1 MRLTLLCQFGL
12 VLLLVFTGLLASSTK
27 KLETTT
33 LTNDKEK
40 IAKITTD
47 IKSLSELAESLED
60 TTLRAEFISILNKTF
75 IKMERATQPPVPDDD
90 EWKDFL
96 RNKERCIAP

>member
-12 VLLLVFTGLLASSTK
+12 VLLLVFTGSLASSIK

-40 IAKITTD
+40 IVKITTD
-47 IKSLSELAESLED
+47 IKTLSELAETLED
-60 TTLRAEFISILNKTF
+60 TTLRAEFISILNRAY
-75 IKMERATQPPVPDDD
+75 IKMDRATQSPTPDDD

>member
-1 MRLTLLCQFGL
+1 M
-12 VLLLVFTGLLASSTK
+12 
-27 KLETTT
+27 
-33 LTNDKEK
+33 TNDKEK
-40 IAKITTD
+40 ITKITTD

-60 TTLRAEFISILNKTF
+60 TTLRAEFISILNKAF

>member
-12 VLLLVFTGLLASSTK
+12 VLLLVFTGSLASSTK

-40 IAKITTD
+40 IAKIRTD
-47 IKSLSELAESLED
+47 IKTLSELAETLED
-60 TTLRAEFISILNKTF
+60 TTLRAEFISILNKAF
-75 IKMERATQPPVPDDD
+75 IKMERATQPSAPDDD

>member
-1 MRLTLLCQFGL
+1 M
-12 VLLLVFTGLLASSTK
+12 
-27 KLETTT
+27 
-33 LTNDKEK
+33 TNDKEK
-40 IAKITTD
+40 ITKITTD

>member
-12 VLLLVFTGLLASSTK
+12 VLLLVFTGSLASSTK

-47 IKSLSELAESLED
+47 IKSEFAETLED
-60 TTLRAEFISILNKTF
+60 TTLRAEFISILNKAS
-75 IKMERATQPPVPDDD
+75 IKMERATQSPTPDDD

>member
-1 MRLTLLCQFGL
+1 MRLTLLCQFGV
-12 VLLLVFTGLLASSTK
+12 VLLLVFTGSLASSTK

-47 IKSLSELAESLED
+47 IKSLSELAETFED
-60 TTLRAEFISILNKTF
+60 ATLRAEFISILNKAF
-75 IKMERATQPPVPDDD
+75 IKMERATQSPVPDDD

>member
-12 VLLLVFTGLLASSTK
+12 VLLLVFTGSLASSTK

-47 IKSLSELAESLED
+47 IKSLSETAATIED
-60 TTLRAEFISILNKTF
+60 TTLRAEFISILNRAY
-75 IKMERATQPPVPDDD
+75 IKMDRATQSPTPDDD

>member
-1 MRLTLLCQFGL
+1 MTLTLPCQFGL
-12 VLLLVFTGLLASSTK
+12 GLLLVFTGSLASSIK

-40 IAKITTD
+40 IAKITSE
-47 IKSLSELAESLED
+47 IKSLANVAKTIED
-60 TTLRAEFISILNKTF
+60 ATLRGEFVAILNKAF
-75 IKMERATQPPVPDDD
+75 IKMERAAQPASPDDD